1 MTRSNKRGFMKDKT
15 LMQEQATNQPQTVL
29 GRVIANTERLERQYA
44 DNPNVA
50 EELAIMV
57 QHKQILLDALALLLP
72 ATPVSSTPPSTLQD
86 TPQPITV
93 AVKLSDDATHT

>member
-1 MTRSNKRGFMKDKT
+1 MKDKK

-44 DNPNVA
+44 DNPDVA

-72 ATPVSSTPPSTLQD
+72 ATPANSTPASTPSSV
-86 TPQPITV
+86 TV
-93 AVKLSDDATHT
+93 AVKRPTDATHTPSAAC

>member
-1 MTRSNKRGFMKDKT
+1 MKDKK

-44 DNPNVA
+44 DNPDVA

-72 ATPVSSTPPSTLQD
+72 ATPANSTPASSTPPSV
-86 TPQPITV
+86 TV
-93 AVKLSDDATHT
+93 AVKLPTKPATEATHTQSAVR